1 MSKNNQHNL
10 FVLLPN
16 FTEEQTEQIILE
28 LQELIK
34 KHGGEIT
41 AEEKLGK
48 RKLSYPVKKMRH
60 GAYLNYVLESSK
72 LNWPAL
78 QKDLRLKPDV
88 LRFELSRFV
97 VRGDEVKNVINYDED
112 KNGDK
117 FSVAQEV
124 LTPAVD
130 NIKEEI
136 REKIKKENK
145 ISLEELDQKLD
156 DLLEDNNV

>member
-1 MSKNNQHNL
+1 MSKNSKHNL

-16 FTEEQTEQIILE
+16 FTEEQTEQTTLE
-28 LQELIK
+28 LKELIN

-60 GAYLNYVLESSK
+60 GAYLNYILESSK
-72 LNWPAL
+72 LNCPAL

-88 LRFELSRFV
+88 LRFELSNFV
-97 VRGDEVKNVINYDED
+97 ARGEAVKNPINYEED

-117 FSVAQEV
+117 INLQQEVSASVMGGAQEV
-124 LTPAVD
+124 T
-130 NIKEEI
+130 K
-136 REKIKKENK
+136 EKIKKENK